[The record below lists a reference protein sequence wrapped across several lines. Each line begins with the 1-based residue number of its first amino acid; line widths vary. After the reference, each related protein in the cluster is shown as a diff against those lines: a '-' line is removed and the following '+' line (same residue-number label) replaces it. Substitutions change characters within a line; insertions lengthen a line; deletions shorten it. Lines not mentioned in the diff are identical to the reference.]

1 MQDEAV
7 GSSNSYVRIQD
18 DRAHTGRMTSC
29 LTLGLVWFAFLFLS
43 FVSSRLVLS
52 SSSSSSSSWMDQ
64 RCGEMTDTDW
74 TGGSSLGPGLVLDA
88 WVREKDDTGIK
99 AKRSGG
105 AQPTVG

>member
-1 MQDEAV
+1 
-7 GSSNSYVRIQD
+7 
-18 DRAHTGRMTSC
+18 
-29 LTLGLVWFAFLFLS
+29 
-43 FVSSRLVLS
+43 
-52 SSSSSSSSWMDQ
+52 MDQ